1 MYLCWLRAGTFPEGQ
16 TYLIFHLWPEG
27 ENIELWDQAWI
38 SSPRVDDESI
48 ICSKNHLKV
57 DSLIAC
63 ICQAPV
69 FHSNPAEKWYDPC
82 RLQRASP
89 LTVVLKSVGP
99 SASPGNPH
107 WNAGSLNQTCSRGWG
122 LLNFFSKFSR
132 GFLTHFK
139 LRSWSSGLYDRH
151 EVWDLFLPLAG
162 WQTSESPACEGG
174 TKLSYKAEVC
184 RGDTSPS
191 LANGI

>member
-48 ICSKNHLKV
+48 ICSKNHLKA
-57 DSLIAC
+57 DSLVAC
-63 ICQAPV
+63 IYQAPV

-89 LTVVLKSVGP
+89 LTVVLKSVGL
-99 SASPGNPH
+99 SASPGNP
-107 WNAGSLNQTCSRGWG
+107 LKCR
-122 LLNFFSKFSR
+122 FSES
-132 GFLTHFK
+132 
-139 LRSWSSGLYDRH
+139 
-151 EVWDLFLPLAG
+151 DLFQGMGAAFCVLASFPG
-162 WQTSESPACEGG
+162 DFWLTSNW
-174 TKLSYKAEVC
+174 EV
-184 RGDTSPS
+184 GALVSLTGVKFETYFSFSWMADLWVPS
-191 LANGI
+191 MWGRD